1 MIITLTPNPSVDRTL
16 HVPQLRFNEVL
27 RAHDVRVDWG
37 GKGFN
42 VSRALR
48 ILNEETLA
56 LAWVGG
62 GTGRMMQ
69 HGLNQLGIKTDFVW
83 VEEET
88 RINTV
93 AQEDSG
99 EWYIRLNE
107 PGPHIPEDAIQS
119 LLAKAEAYASK
130 KDIWVAAGSLP
141 QDVPADFYTQLI
153 HLLKNKGVR
162 VFFDANGEALRAGL
176 SDPPFLVNPDITETE
191 NYVGFSIHNY
201 EDAKRA
207 VLPFLR
213 LGVEYV
219 ALSIDGLG
227 LLLASQ
233 QEMMLATPPK
243 VSIRNVTGAG
253 DALMAGMAYGFAR
266 GMDLREIARL
276 GAAFSAVAVTTVSLA
291 SVKNSDVEAMLPRVE
306 VRTVNV
312 M

>member
-69 HGLNQLGIKTDFVW
+69 HGLNQLGIKTDFVL

-153 HLLKNKGVR
+153 HLLKNKVVR

-176 SDPPFLVNPDITETE
+176 SDPPFLVNPDISETE
-191 NYVGFSIHNY
+191 DFVGFSIHNY
-201 EDAKRA
+201 DDAKRA

>member
-141 QDVPADFYTQLI
+141 QDVPADFYAQLI

-176 SDPPFLVNPDITETE
+176 SDPPFLVNPDISETE
-191 NYVGFSIHNY
+191 DFVGFSIHNY
-201 EDAKRA
+201 DDAKRA

-266 GMDLREIARL
+266 EMDLREIARL
-276 GAAFSAVAVTTVSLA
+276 GAAFSAIAVTTVSLA

>member
-119 LLAKAEAYASK
+119 LLAKAEAYASNN
-130 KDIWVAAGSLP
+130 DIWVTAGSLP

-176 SDPPFLVNPDITETE
+176 SDPPFLVNPDISETE
-191 NYVGFSIHNY
+191 DFVGFSIHNY
-201 EDAKRA
+201 DDAKRA

>member
-1 MIITLTPNPSVDRTL
+1 M
-16 HVPQLRFNEVL
+16 
-27 RAHDVRVDWG
+27 
-37 GKGFN
+37 
-42 VSRALR
+42 
-48 ILNEETLA
+48 
-56 LAWVGG
+56 
-62 GTGRMMQ
+62 
-69 HGLNQLGIKTDFVW
+69 
-83 VEEET
+83 
-88 RINTV
+88 
-93 AQEDSG
+93 
-99 EWYIRLNE
+99 
-107 PGPHIPEDAIQS
+107 
-119 LLAKAEAYASK
+119 LAKAEAYASK
-130 KDIWVAAGSLP
+130 NDIWVAAGSLP
-141 QDVPADFYTQLI
+141 QDVPADFYAQLI

-176 SDPPFLVNPDITETE
+176 SDPPFLVNPDISETE
-191 NYVGFSIHNY
+191 DFVGFSIHNY
-201 EDAKRA
+201 DDAKRA

-266 GMDLREIARL
+266 EMDLREIARL
-276 GAAFSAVAVTTVSLA
+276 GAAFSAIAVTTVSLA

>member
-141 QDVPADFYTQLI
+141 QDVPSDFYTQLI

-176 SDPPFLVNPDITETE
+176 SDPPFLVNPDISETE
-191 NYVGFSIHNY
+191 DFVGFSIHNY
-201 EDAKRA
+201 DDAKRA

>member
-16 HVPQLRFNEVL
+16 RVSQLRFNEVL

-48 ILNEETLA
+48 ILNQETLA

-62 GTGRMMQ
+62 GTGKMLQ
-69 HGLNQLGIKTDFVW
+69 HGLNELGIETDFVW
-83 VEEET
+83 VKEDT

-93 AQEDSG
+93 AQEESG

-107 PGPHIPEDAIQS
+107 PGPHIPEDAIQA
-119 LLAKAEAYASK
+119 LLAKAQAYANEN
-130 KDIWVAAGSLP
+130 DIWVASGSLP
-141 QDVPADFYTQLI
+141 QDVPPDFYAQLI
-153 HLLKNKGVR
+153 KLLKSKGVK
-162 VFFDANGEALRAGL
+162 VFFDANDEALKAGL
-176 SDPPFLVNPDITETE
+176 AEAPFLVKPDINEAE
-191 NYVGFSIHNY
+191 HFVGFPILNY

-213 LGVEYV
+213 LGVKYA
-219 ALSIDGLG
+219 ALSIGGLG

-243 VSIRNVTGAG
+243 VNIRNVTGAG
-253 DALMAGMAYGFAR
+253 DALMAGLAYGFSKE
-266 GMDLREIARL
+266 MPLLEVARL
-276 GAAFSAVAVTTVSLA
+276 GAAFSTVVVATPSLA
-291 SVKNSDVEAMLPRVE
+291 SVTLADLQAMLPRVD

>member
-62 GTGRMMQ
+62 GTGRMVQ

-119 LLAKAEAYASK
+119 LLE
-130 KDIWVAAGSLP
+130 IG
-141 QDVPADFYTQLI
+141 
-153 HLLKNKGVR
+153 
-162 VFFDANGEALRAGL
+162 RAH
-176 SDPPFLVNPDITETE
+176 V
-191 NYVGFSIHNY
+191 
-201 EDAKRA
+201 
-207 VLPFLR
+207 
-213 LGVEYV
+213 
-219 ALSIDGLG
+219 
-227 LLLASQ
+227 
-233 QEMMLATPPK
+233 
-243 VSIRNVTGAG
+243 
-253 DALMAGMAYGFAR
+253 
-266 GMDLREIARL
+266 
-276 GAAFSAVAVTTVSLA
+276 
-291 SVKNSDVEAMLPRVE
+291 
-306 VRTVNV
+306 
-312 M
+312 

>member
-176 SDPPFLVNPDITETE
+176 SDPPFLVNPDISETE
-191 NYVGFSIHNY
+191 DFVGFSIHNY
-201 EDAKRA
+201 DDAKRA

-253 DALMAGMAYGFAR
+253 DAIMAGMAYGFAR

>member
-141 QDVPADFYTQLI
+141 QDVPADFYAQLI

-176 SDPPFLVNPDITETE
+176 SDPPFLVNPDISETE
-191 NYVGFSIHNY
+191 DFVGFSIHNY
-201 EDAKRA
+201 DDAKRA

>member
-176 SDPPFLVNPDITETE
+176 SDPPFLVNPDISETE
-191 NYVGFSIHNY
+191 DFVGFSIHNY
-201 EDAKRA
+201 DDAKRA

-291 SVKNSDVEAMLPRVE
+291 SVKYSDVEAMLPRVE

>member
-130 KDIWVAAGSLP
+130 NDIWVAAGSLP

-176 SDPPFLVNPDITETE
+176 SDPPFLVNPDISETE
-191 NYVGFSIHNY
+191 DFVGFSIHNY
-201 EDAKRA
+201 DDAKRA

-276 GAAFSAVAVTTVSLA
+276 GAAFSAVAVTNVSLA

>member
-176 SDPPFLVNPDITETE
+176 SDPPFLVNPDISETE
-191 NYVGFSIHNY
+191 DFVGFSIHNY
-201 EDAKRA
+201 DDAKRA

-276 GAAFSAVAVTTVSLA
+276 GAAFSAVAVATASLA
-291 SVKNSDVEAMLPRVE
+291 SVKNSDVEAMLPRVD

>member
-176 SDPPFLVNPDITETE
+176 SDPPFLVNPDISETE
-191 NYVGFSIHNY
+191 DFVGFSIHNY
-201 EDAKRA
+201 DDAKRA

-276 GAAFSAVAVTTVSLA
+276 GAAFSAVAVATASLA

>member
-62 GTGRMMQ
+62 GTGRMVQ

-83 VEEET
+83 VEDET

-176 SDPPFLVNPDITETE
+176 SDPPFLVNPDISETE
-191 NYVGFSIHNY
+191 DFVGFSIHNY
-201 EDAKRA
+201 DDAKRA

>member
-141 QDVPADFYTQLI
+141 QDVPADFYSQLI
-153 HLLKNKGVR
+153 HLLKTKGVR

-176 SDPPFLVNPDITETE
+176 SDPPFLVNPDISETE
-191 NYVGFSIHNY
+191 DFVGFSIHNY
-201 EDAKRA
+201 DDAKRA

>member
-176 SDPPFLVNPDITETE
+176 SDPPFLVNPDISETE
-191 NYVGFSIHNY
+191 DFVGFSIHNY
-201 EDAKRA
+201 DDAKRA

-276 GAAFSAVAVTTVSLA
+276 GAAFSAVAVTNVSLA

>member
-1 MIITLTPNPSVDRTL
+1 
-16 HVPQLRFNEVL
+16 
-27 RAHDVRVDWG
+27 
-37 GKGFN
+37 
-42 VSRALR
+42 
-48 ILNEETLA
+48 
-56 LAWVGG
+56 
-62 GTGRMMQ
+62 MMQ

-153 HLLKNKGVR
+153 HLLKNKRVR

-176 SDPPFLVNPDITETE
+176 SDPPFLVNPDISETE
-191 NYVGFSIHNY
+191 DFVGFSIHNY
-201 EDAKRA
+201 DDAKRA

>member
-176 SDPPFLVNPDITETE
+176 SDPPFLVNPDISETE
-191 NYVGFSIHNY
+191 DFVGFSIHNY
-201 EDAKRA
+201 DDAKRA

-266 GMDLREIARL
+266 ELDLREIARL
-276 GAAFSAVAVTTVSLA
+276 GAAFSAVAVATASLA

>member
-201 EDAKRA
+201 EDAKHA

-276 GAAFSAVAVTTVSLA
+276 GAAFSAVAVATASLA

>member
-62 GTGRMMQ
+62 GTGRMVQ

-176 SDPPFLVNPDITETE
+176 SDPPFLVNPDISETE
-191 NYVGFSIHNY
+191 DFVGFSIHNY
-201 EDAKRA
+201 DDAKRA

-291 SVKNSDVEAMLPRVE
+291 SVKNSDLEAMLPRVE

>member
-176 SDPPFLVNPDITETE
+176 SDPPFLVNPDISETE
-191 NYVGFSIHNY
+191 DFVGFSIHNY
-201 EDAKRA
+201 DDAKRA

-266 GMDLREIARL
+266 EMDLREIARL

>member
-176 SDPPFLVNPDITETE
+176 SDPPFLVNPDISETE
-191 NYVGFSIHNY
+191 DFVGFSIHNY
-201 EDAKRA
+201 DDAKRA

-306 VRTVNV
+306 VRT
-312 M
+312 

>member
-176 SDPPFLVNPDITETE
+176 SDPPFLVNPDISETE
-191 NYVGFSIHNY
+191 DFVGFSIHNY
-201 EDAKRA
+201 DDAKRA

-276 GAAFSAVAVTTVSLA
+276 GAAVSAVAVTTVSLA
-291 SVKNSDVEAMLPRVE
+291 SVKNSDVEAMLPRME
-306 VRTVNV
+306 VSTVNV

>member
-176 SDPPFLVNPDITETE
+176 SDPPFLVNPDISETE
-191 NYVGFSIHNY
+191 DFVGFSIHNY
-201 EDAKRA
+201 DDAKRA

-266 GMDLREIARL
+266 EMDLREIARL
-276 GAAFSAVAVTTVSLA
+276 GAAFSAVAVATASLA

>member
-176 SDPPFLVNPDITETE
+176 SDPPFLVNPDISETE

>member
-201 EDAKRA
+201 DDAKRA

>member
-153 HLLKNKGVR
+153 HLLKNKRVR

-176 SDPPFLVNPDITETE
+176 SDPPFLVNPDISETE
-191 NYVGFSIHNY
+191 DFVGFSIHNY
-201 EDAKRA
+201 DDAKRA

-266 GMDLREIARL
+266 EMDLREIARL

>member
-176 SDPPFLVNPDITETE
+176 SDPPFLVNPDIIETE

-219 ALSIDGLG
+219 ALSIEGLG

-243 VSIRNVTGAG
+243 VNIRNVTGAG

-266 GMDLREIARL
+266 ELHLREIARL
-276 GAAFSAVAVTTVSLA
+276 GAAFSAVAVATASLA

>member
-62 GTGRMMQ
+62 GTGRMVQ

-119 LLAKAEAYASK
+119 LLAKAEAYASNN
-130 KDIWVAAGSLP
+130 DIWVTAGSLP

>member
-176 SDPPFLVNPDITETE
+176 SDPPFLVNPDISETE
-191 NYVGFSIHNY
+191 DFVGFSIHNY
-201 EDAKRA
+201 DDAKRA

-266 GMDLREIARL
+266 EMDLREIARL
-276 GAAFSAVAVTTVSLA
+276 GAAFSAIAVTTVSLA

>member
-1 MIITLTPNPSVDRTL
+1 
-16 HVPQLRFNEVL
+16 
-27 RAHDVRVDWG
+27 
-37 GKGFN
+37 
-42 VSRALR
+42 
-48 ILNEETLA
+48 
-56 LAWVGG
+56 
-62 GTGRMMQ
+62 MMQ

-141 QDVPADFYTQLI
+141 QDVPSDFYTQLI
-153 HLLKNKGVR
+153 HLRKNKGVR

-201 EDAKRA
+201 DDAKRA

-276 GAAFSAVAVTTVSLA
+276 GAAFSAVAVTTESLA

>member
-62 GTGRMMQ
+62 DTGRMMQ

-141 QDVPADFYTQLI
+141 QDVPADFYSQLI
-153 HLLKNKGVR
+153 HLLKTKGVR

-176 SDPPFLVNPDITETE
+176 SDPPFLVNPDISETE
-191 NYVGFSIHNY
+191 DFVGFSIHNY
-201 EDAKRA
+201 DDAKRA

>member
-62 GTGRMMQ
+62 GTGRMVQ

-83 VEEET
+83 VEDET

-201 EDAKRA
+201 DDAKRA

-276 GAAFSAVAVTTVSLA
+276 GAAFSAVAVTTESLT

>member
-1 MIITLTPNPSVDRTL
+1 
-16 HVPQLRFNEVL
+16 
-27 RAHDVRVDWG
+27 
-37 GKGFN
+37 
-42 VSRALR
+42 
-48 ILNEETLA
+48 
-56 LAWVGG
+56 
-62 GTGRMMQ
+62 MMQ

-107 PGPHIPEDAIQS
+107 PGPRIPEDAIQY

-176 SDPPFLVNPDITETE
+176 SDPPFLVNPDISETE
-191 NYVGFSIHNY
+191 DFVGFSIHNY
-201 EDAKRA
+201 DDAKRA

-213 LGVEYV
+213 
-219 ALSIDGLG
+219 
-227 LLLASQ
+227 
-233 QEMMLATPPK
+233 
-243 VSIRNVTGAG
+243 
-253 DALMAGMAYGFAR
+253 
-266 GMDLREIARL
+266 
-276 GAAFSAVAVTTVSLA
+276 
-291 SVKNSDVEAMLPRVE
+291 
-306 VRTVNV
+306 
-312 M
+312 

>member
-176 SDPPFLVNPDITETE
+176 SDPPFLVNPDISETE
-191 NYVGFSIHNY
+191 DFVGFSIHNY
-201 EDAKRA
+201 DDAKRA